1 MELKPYMIIHIKD
14 DDGIDRNVIILP
26 VTKKDIKRG
35 INASHTGLFGFR
47 GFWYKG
53 NGTKWKSYGKIYDIS
68 DYNIIDIV
76 RQDICGLNKKQLK
89 ELLK

>member
-1 MELKPYMIIHIKD
+1 MELKPNMIVHIKEY
-14 DDGIDRNVIILP
+14 DGTDRNVIVLP
-26 VTKKDIKRG
+26 ISKKDLRRG
-35 INASHTGLFGFR
+35 VNASHTGLFGFR

-68 DYNIIDIV
+68 DYDIIDIV
-76 RQDICGLNKKQLK
+76 RKDICGLNKKQLK

>member
-1 MELKPYMIIHIKD
+1 MELKPYMIIHIK

-47 GFWYKG
+47 GFWYNG

-76 RQDICGLNKKQLK
+76 RKDICGINKKQLQ

>member
-1 MELKPYMIIHIKD
+1 MELKANMIVHIKE
-14 DDGIDRNVIILP
+14 DDGFDRNVIILP
-26 VTKKDIKRG
+26 ISKKDLRRG
-35 INASHTGLFGFR
+35 ANASHIGLFGFR

-68 DYNIIDIV
+68 NYDIIDIV
-76 RQDICGLNKKQLK
+76 KKDICGLNKKQLQ

>member
-1 MELKPYMIIHIKD
+1 MELKSNMIVHIKE
-14 DDGIDRNVIILP
+14 DDGFDRNVIILP
-26 VTKKDIKRG
+26 ISKKDLKRG
-35 INASHTGLFGFR
+35 VNASHIGLFGFR

-68 DYNIIDIV
+68 NYDIIDIV
-76 RQDICGLNKKQLK
+76 RKDICALNKKQLK